1 MSKPQNNL
9 KKSDLEYVLKLRDD
23 FVANDLGLRF
33 YTYQREVSDAIII
46 ALLSRTGE
54 EIPIEISRQAG
65 KTEAIVCTLCFL
77 MAFSKSLSVRFWRY
91 EASFRFIIF
100 SPQKEQA
107 KTDFD
112 RLKGYFQKLKRGG
125 WGQLVDQKESNQT
138 TLQIANGSY
147 CYIFPLTP
155 TSNPESKT
163 ADMIIY
169 EEAHK
174 IIDQEK
180 KNKADPMGASTNA
193 PEISVGVA
201 WYQKNYFKNLID
213 AKPEH
218 LHFPAEDVI
227 KERRRMYEQD
237 GDERHLLYERHY
249 NKKLA
254 LLGPEDA
261 SLQTQY
267 QLKWKLEAGNF
278 MSEEDWK
285 ALRSPY
291 VYLGPDGKREHFAP
305 KLMDFDIESDCY
317 AGIDTAK
324 HPDSTVVTIV
334 RWNEK
339 TCWKELVA
347 LLELHGTNYSDQF
360 TIISGYDTVGGKKT
374 GKGMFDYFNVV
385 AVSIDSTGQGSF
397 MPDYFKTHTKF
408 RDERSGLFEVK
419 FSLPGK
425 DMIYTN
431 LMQVMTNRLT
441 AIPADD
447 TLELRKMRQ
456 QLIELQK
463 EYKGQFLIC
472 HHPEDDQ
479 GQSYHD
485 DYPDSW
491 ALAEHSFAMRQ
502 RIAKPKVTI
511 L

>member
-1 MSKPQNNL
+1 MTIQ
-9 KKSDLEYVLKLRDD
+9 DALELRDY
-23 FVANDLGLRF
+23 FVETGLGIRF
-33 YTYQREVSDAIII
+33 YSYQREVSDKIII
-46 ALLSRTGE
+46 ALLTRSGE
-54 EIPIEISRQAG
+54 ELPIEISRQAG

-77 MAFSKSLSVRFWRY
+77 MVAATTLTQEFWGY
-91 EASFRFIIF
+91 IAPFRFIIF

-112 RLKGYFQKLKRGG
+112 RLKAYLNKLKRSGK
-125 WGQLVDQKESNQT
+125 WGNLVDAQESNQT
-138 TLQIANGSY
+138 TLQITNGSY
-147 CYIFPLTP
+147 CYTFPLTP

-163 ADMIIY
+163 ADLIIY

-193 PEISVGVA
+193 PEISVGVS

-213 AKPEH
+213 AQPKHPR
-218 LHFPAEDVI
+218 FPAEDVI
-227 KERRRMYEQD
+227 TERRRAYETD
-237 GDERHLLYERHY
+237 GDERHLLYQRHY
-249 NKKLA
+249 EKKLA

-261 SLQTQY
+261 SIKTQY
-267 QLKWKLEAGNF
+267 QLKWMLEAGNF
-278 MSEEDWK
+278 MTEDDWQ

-291 VYLGPDGKREHFAP
+291 QYLAPGGKRELWTP
-305 KLMDFDIESDCY
+305 KLMDYDLKSECY

-334 RWNEK
+334 RWNEE
-339 TCWKELVA
+339 TRWKELVA

-360 TIISGYDTVGGKKT
+360 TIISGWDTVAGKKT

-385 AVSIDSTGQGSF
+385 GVAIDSTGQGSF
-397 MPDYFKTHTKF
+397 MPDYFKTHTKY

-425 DMIYTN
+425 DAIYTN
-431 LMQVMTNRLT
+431 LMQVVTNRLT

-463 EYKGQFLIC
+463 EYKGQFLVC
-472 HHPEDDQ
+472 HHPDDES
-479 GQSYHD
+479 GQAYHD
-485 DYPDSW
+485 DYPDAW
-491 ALAEHSFAMRQ
+491 ALAEWAFAIRQ
-502 RIAKPKVTI
+502 RIARPKI
-511 L
+511 IAI

>member
-1 MSKPQNNL
+1 MTIQ
-9 KKSDLEYVLKLRDD
+9 DVLELRDY
-23 FVANDLGLRF
+23 FVETGLGLRF
-33 YTYQREVSDAIII
+33 YSYQRVVSDKIII
-46 ALLSRTGE
+46 ALLTRSGE

-65 KTEAIVCTLCFL
+65 KTEAIVCTLAFL
-77 MAFSKSLSVRFWRY
+77 MVFATVLTKRFWGY
-91 EASFRFIIF
+91 EAPFRFIIF

-112 RLKGYFQKLKRGG
+112 RLKQYLGKLKRAGG
-125 WGQLVDQKESNQT
+125 WGAIVDQQESNQT
-138 TLQIANGSY
+138 TLQITNGSY

-155 TSNPESKT
+155 TSNPESKS
-163 ADMIIY
+163 ADLIIY

-213 AKPEH
+213 AKPDH
-218 LHFPAEDVI
+218 PQFPAEEVI
-227 KERRRMYEQD
+227 KERRRAYEED
-237 GDERHLLYERHY
+237 GDQRHLLYEKHY
-249 NKKLA
+249 NKKIA
-254 LLGPEDA
+254 LLGPDDS

-267 QLKWKLEAGNF
+267 QLKWKLEGGQF
-278 MSEEDWK
+278 MNQEDWA
-285 ALRSPY
+285 ALTAPY
-291 VYLGPDGKREHFAP
+291 VYLGPGGEKLRYIQKLLP
-305 KLMDFDIESDCY
+305 KDLKSDCY
-317 AGIDTAK
+317 AGIDSAK

-334 RWNEK
+334 RWNEE
-339 TCWKELVA
+339 TNWKELVA
-347 LLELHGTNYSDQF
+347 ILELHGTNYADQF
-360 TIISGYDTVGGKKT
+360 TIISGFDTVQGRRT

-385 AVSIDSTGQGSF
+385 GLAIDSTGQGSF
-397 MPDYFKTHTKF
+397 VPDYFKTHTKF
-408 RDERSGLFEVK
+408 KDERSGLFEVK

-431 LMQVMTNRLT
+431 LMQVVTNRLT

-456 QLIELQK
+456 QLMDLQK

-472 HHPEDDQ
+472 HHPEDES
-479 GQSYHD
+479 GQTYHD

-491 ALAEHSFAMRQ
+491 ALAEHAFAMRQ
-502 RIAKPKVTI
+502 RIAKPKITSI
-511 L
+511 

>member
-1 MSKPQNNL
+1 MT
-9 KKSDLEYVLKLRDD
+9 LEDVFELRDY
-23 FVANDLGLRF
+23 FVETGLGIRF
-33 YTYQREVSDAIII
+33 YSYQREISDQIIR
-46 ALLSRTGE
+46 ALLLRTGE
-54 EIPIEISRQAG
+54 EIPIEVSRQAG

-77 MAFSKSLSVRFWRY
+77 MVFAITLTGRFWGY
-91 EASFRFIIF
+91 EAPFRFIIF

-112 RLKGYFQKLKRGG
+112 RLKAYLKKLKREGS
-125 WGQLVDQKESNQT
+125 WGALTDEQESNQT
-138 TLQIANGSY
+138 TLQITNGSY

-155 TSNPESKT
+155 TSNPESKS
-163 ADMIIY
+163 ADLILY

-213 AKPEH
+213 KTPKH
-218 LHFPAEDVI
+218 PRFPAEEVI
-227 KERRRMYEQD
+227 KERRKRYEED
-237 GDERHLLYERHY
+237 GDVRHLLYERHY

-261 SLQTQY
+261 SIQTQY

-278 MSEEDWK
+278 MLEQDWQDLRKPYLYLAEGGGRKLWTPELLDEDNQ
-285 ALRSPY
+285 
-291 VYLGPDGKREHFAP
+291 
-305 KLMDFDIESDCY
+305 SDCY

-334 RWNEK
+334 RWNEQ
-339 TCWKELVA
+339 THWKELVA
-347 LLELHGTNYSDQF
+347 LLELHGTNYAEQF
-360 TIISGYDTVGGKKT
+360 TIISGWDTVAGKRT
-374 GKGMFDYFNVV
+374 GKGMFDSFNVV
-385 AVSIDSTGQGSF
+385 GVAIDSTGQGSW

-408 RDERSGLFEVK
+408 RDEKSGLFEVA

-431 LMQVMTNRLT
+431 LMQVVTNRLT

-447 TLELRKMRQ
+447 TLELTKMERQ
-456 QLIELQK
+456 LLDLQK
-463 EYKGQFLIC
+463 EYKGQFLVC
-472 HHPEDDQ
+472 HHPDDDQ

-491 ALAEHSFAMRQ
+491 ALAEHAFAMRQ
-502 RIAKPKVTI
+502 RIAKPKITI